1 MNDQQQLLDTLAN
14 AKKILDD
21 LNCSLKHLQTITSQL
36 ENYITNPV
44 HRSELSNRLTKT
56 NRAVEE
62 LCLRLNSIKNA
73 TMVSNL
79 FGLKHKFLALLTPN
93 KSFYVSNIQIPS
105 KSFLLKFGQLL
116 YIHSLSSVQNASNIY
131 IVQRWSSH
139 FSKGALSKQTSIP
152 LLCIRD

>member
-1 MNDQQQLLDTLAN
+1 MHDQQQLLDTLAN

-36 ENYITNPV
+36 ENYIINPV

-79 FGLKHKFLALLTPN
+79 FGLKHKFLALRTPN
-93 KSFYVSNIQIPS
+93 KSYVSNIQIPS

-116 YIHSLSSVQNASNIY
+116 YIHSLSSVQNESNIY